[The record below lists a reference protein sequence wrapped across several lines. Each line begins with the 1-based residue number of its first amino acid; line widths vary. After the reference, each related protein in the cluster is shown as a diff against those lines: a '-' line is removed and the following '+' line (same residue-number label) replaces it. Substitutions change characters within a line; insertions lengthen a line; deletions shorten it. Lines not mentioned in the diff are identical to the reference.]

1 MYFSLFLY
9 VLIKTSKQNYA
20 FSNLNTE
27 NIWSFSGR
35 FCTDIIKPI
44 QFFDTLPLYLYIK
57 KPIYHR
63 SAFLSNI
70 CLSKSKDSQKT
81 FTL

>member
-20 FSNLNTE
+20 FSDLNTE
-27 NIWSFSGR
+27 NIWSFFR
-35 FCTDIIKPI
+35 QILHRHHQTYTI
-44 QFFDTLPLYLYIK
+44 FDTLPLYLYIK